1 MSHYDEV
8 AGELSAAQKLDKAI
22 VDQVLRNSAPILSPI
37 TPEFAKAHQEQAD
50 FLYSV
55 GAINKKLDT
64 SRVLDSR
71 FVEQALKEAGP

>member
-1 MSHYDEV
+1 LVKS
-8 AGELSAAQKLDKAI
+8 QKLDKEI
-22 VDQVLRNSAPILSPI
+22 ISTVLKNSEPILSPI

-64 SRVLDSR
+64 SKVMESK
-71 FVEQALKEAGP
+71 FVEQALKELKEKK